1 MVGSLFGIV
10 LAKKLAVVGRAY
22 EEVQTHSGRKEEK
35 VEEEARKSGM
45 TSGRISAQ
53 MVNGDTSA
61 GEEPNIGV
69 ESRNLVVSTEV
80 EETKDESSIN
90 INTVKKILFFWALTV
105 PVALIVAY
113 LITALLLIPI
123 NQ

>member
-1 MVGSLFGIV
+1 
-10 LAKKLAVVGRAY
+10 
-22 EEVQTHSGRKEEK
+22 
-35 VEEEARKSGM
+35 
-45 TSGRISAQ
+45 
-53 MVNGDTSA
+53 MVNADTSA
-61 GEEPNIGV
+61 GEDQNNGV

-123 NQ
+123 N